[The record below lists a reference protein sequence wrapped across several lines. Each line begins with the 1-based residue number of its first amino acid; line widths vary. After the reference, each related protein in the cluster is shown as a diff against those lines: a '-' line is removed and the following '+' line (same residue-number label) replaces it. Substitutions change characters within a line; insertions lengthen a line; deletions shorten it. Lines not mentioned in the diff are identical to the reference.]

1 MDLREQIIETA
12 LRLIFTRGC
21 KVTTMDEVATE
32 AGISK
37 RTLYEQ
43 FEDKEHLL
51 TECIRWTDQKNREAF
66 EVFTQNTK
74 NVIDLLLNAQH
85 FQSRELHRM
94 KFDFFVEMKR
104 YYPQVFKETIEQM
117 RGVRKE
123 YLRAFFVKG
132 MDDGLFLENINID
145 LINDILETI
154 IMGIHENG
162 WKLIDKYSAEE
173 CFKGTIIYFIRGLCT
188 EKGIK
193 YIDEHKNV

>member
-1 MDLREQIIETA
+1 MDVREQIIETA
-12 LRLIFTRGC
+12 QRLILLKGC
-21 KVTTMDEVATE
+21 RVTTMDDVAGE

-51 TECIRWTDQKNREAF
+51 TECIRWTDQKSREAF
-66 EVFTQNTK
+66 EVFAK
-74 NVIDLLLNAQH
+74 EADNVIDLLLNAQH
-85 FQSRELHRM
+85 LQSKELHKM
-94 KFDFFVEMKR
+94 KFDFFVELKR

-123 YLRAFFVKG
+123 HLRAFFLKG
-132 MDDGLFLENINID
+132 MEEGFFLNDINID
-145 LINDILETI
+145 LINDILETV
-154 IMGIHENG
+154 MLGIHENG
-162 WKLIDKYSAEE
+162 WKLIDKHSAEE